1 MRAGDAR
8 GIPVLAFL
16 IRTPEA
22 FGRAGKHPEGGTIY
36 AGQAAE
42 DPIKQPRC
50 IDGDSLP

>member
-16 IRTPEA
+16 IRTPE
-22 FGRAGKHPEGGTIY
+22 GSVVPGKLPEGGTIY
-36 AGQAAE
+36 AGQGLS